1 MFARNLT
8 CKRGQGALNGG
19 RSLLVWPNPCYR
31 CGFASFTVAR
41 CLMLLIIAQTTTV
54 GLSTSQIV
62 LSICTIL
69 VSGVASAFVTFKLN
83 QTHQQE
89 LLLR

>member
-1 MFARNLT
+1 
-8 CKRGQGALNGG
+8 
-19 RSLLVWPNPCYR
+19 
-31 CGFASFTVAR
+31 
-41 CLMLLIIAQTTTV
+41 MLLIIAQTTTV